1 MDAFFENIALPS
13 FIAGIAFSFI
23 GSFMAWSPPQEI
35 NGVVGYRTRRSMKS
49 QAHWDFSQ
57 KYSGNIMGVGGLVMA
72 VLSALSY
79 FLSVAAAV
87 KQTAG
92 LIALVTLSVGMIV
105 ATELALK
112 RKFKD

>member
-13 FIAGIAFSFI
+13 FLAGIAFSFI

-57 KYSGNIMGVGGLVMA
+57 RYSSNIMGVGGLVMA
-72 VLSALSY
+72 VLSTLSY
-79 FLSVAAAV
+79 FLPVAAAI

-92 LIALVTLSVGMIV
+92 LVALMALAIGMIV
-105 ATELALK
+105 ATEVALK